1 MPTFRGRTGEFYS
14 VVNEA
19 IADFLEHGFDSQAR
33 LDKWLDLIARAARMA
48 LIPQAQLVKVLQD
61 TLGQAYQRTVSDA
74 RLMKVHEGISRFTI
88 AQVKP
93 ELRAELQRRILA
105 SANLITLNRDAS
117 IARTLQRFAGWASSV
132 PPGGTAVADRRAI
145 KKTVRKGIAGLP
157 FEERRVIID
166 QSMKLVAAV
175 NDIIATDG
183 GAIAGQWHHIRSFPG
198 YTPRPEHVARDGK
211 YFLLRGSWAHKDGLV
226 KPDRSNGFIDDV
238 ERVGELPYCSCSMRF
253 VYALQDLP
261 REMLTSKGKESLLE
275 AKSKLRR
282 LESVNG

>member
-157 FEERRVIID
+157 LEERRCLTD

-183 GAIAGQWHHIRSFPG
+183 GAIAGQWHHVAEGPPAYDS
-198 YTPRPEHVARDGK
+198 RPAHVARNGK
-211 YFLLRGSWAHKDGLV
+211 FYVLRGSWAHKKGLIKSV
-226 KPDRSNGFIDDV
+226 NGFTDDIT
-238 ERVGELPYCSCSMRF
+238 LPAEEISCRCSYRF
-253 VYALQDLP
+253 FYDLASLS
-261 REMLTSKGKESLLE
+261 RDMLTARGKESLLE

-282 LESVNG
+282 LESVSG